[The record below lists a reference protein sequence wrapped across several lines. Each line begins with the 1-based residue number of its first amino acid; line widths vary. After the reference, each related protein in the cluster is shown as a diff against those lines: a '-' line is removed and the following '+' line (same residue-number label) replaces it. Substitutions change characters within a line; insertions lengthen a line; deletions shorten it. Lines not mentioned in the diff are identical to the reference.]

1 MNRHVLFL
9 LAAAGSFGVPMMTS
23 NSNID
28 DAFQN
33 TGATSGA
40 AGAAM
45 GDPSITTLPPLS
57 PNNSATLNSASLG
70 SVQGMP
76 QGQFAGSVAT
86 PPITG
91 RVLKSTTLTGPEA
104 IPFTELLRFEITPD
118 WIMQHWTRVST
129 VTEQPTLQGYRV
141 PVVTGTQPFDLAGS
155 LSYFF
160 NDKQELQRIVFHGTT
175 GDARPLVQWVTQA
188 HELTPQSSSQA
199 GLQLYQRQW
208 HGKPV
213 SELRVAHA
221 PVVQQEAAFTK
232 YQVDLLLERPAGST
246 IFKPGE
252 TSGPSWR
259 L

>member
-23 NSNID
+23 NSEWD
-28 DAFQN
+28 SAFESSPDAA
-33 TGATSGA
+33 TAEPAAAEEISMASLATSG
-40 AGAAM
+40 GAL
-45 GDPSITTLPPLS
+45 TPPLQQS
-57 PNNSATLNSASLG
+57 SIVIDGAPQPNS
-70 SVQGMP
+70 
-76 QGQFAGSVAT
+76 
-86 PPITG
+86 G
-91 RVLKSTTLTGPEA
+91 RVLASTTLTGPEA
-104 IPFTELLRFEITPD
+104 ISFTELLRFEITPE

-160 NDKQELQRIVFHGTT
+160 NDDQQLQRIVFHGTT
-175 GDARPLVQWVTQA
+175 GDARPLTQWVSQQ
-188 HELTPQSSSQA
+188 HQLIPQKSDQA
-199 GLQLYQRQW
+199 GLQLYQRHW
-208 HGKPV
+208 YGKAV

-221 PVVQQEAAFTK
+221 PVVQQKETFTK
-232 YQVDLLLERPAGST
+232 YQVDLLLERPAGSK